1 MNNDENAYFTFKGYQ
16 LNNDS
21 NLTSSMEYLLE
32 MFIRLKEKHPFVR
45 TFKFPFFFF
54 FRPSSASK
62 MVTKLSQEGFLE
74 YQKYGII
81 TLTELGKQWGE
92 YFIYR
97 HQVLNNFLCL
107 LNNSHNELEQV
118 EKIEHFL
125 NKKTIDNLALLTKE
139 LHNLQ

>member
-1 MNNDENAYFTFKGYQ
+1 MPSDFYTLAGYQ
-16 LNNDS
+16 RQEPEG
-21 NLTSSMEYLLE
+21 LTASMEDYLE
-32 MFIRLKEKHPFVR
+32 MIIRLKEKQPFVR
-45 TFKFPFFFF
+45 INELANNLNV
-54 FRPSSASK
+54 RPSSASK

>member
-1 MNNDENAYFTFKGYQ
+1 
-16 LNNDS
+16 
-21 NLTSSMEYLLE
+21 
-32 MFIRLKEKHPFVR
+32 
-45 TFKFPFFFF
+45 
-54 FRPSSASK
+54 

-139 LHNLQ
+139 LHNLQQQYGNKSITILSSYFLSNKISEFMLLFFR

>member
-1 MNNDENAYFTFKGYQ
+1 
-16 LNNDS
+16 
-21 NLTSSMEYLLE
+21 
-32 MFIRLKEKHPFVR
+32 
-45 TFKFPFFFF
+45 
-54 FRPSSASK
+54 

-118 EKIEHFL
+118 EKIYNKNNNMGTNPLPYCRLTFYRIKLVNLCSSFSGNPNSFL
-125 NKKTIDNLALLTKE
+125 PN
-139 LHNLQ
+139 

>member
-1 MNNDENAYFTFKGYQ
+1 ME
-16 LNNDS
+16 L
-21 NLTSSMEYLLE
+21 SSL
-32 MFIRLKEKHPFVR
+32 FIK
-45 TFKFPFFFF
+45 
-54 FRPSSASK
+54 SI
-62 MVTKLSQEGFLE
+62 Q
-74 YQKYGII
+74 
-81 TLTELGKQWGE
+81 LGKQWGE